1 MIGGSGNDPI
11 SRDNAKPKGR
21 GGWAISEREEGRGT
35 REDVPDESDSRE
47 RSLFD
52 GSIDRSGR
60 AGPTTRGAGGGGGG
74 RGASVGVEAV
84 LVRPVQM
91 ETGAP
96 PPPIFNT
103 DGFYADL
110 QSRLEAQREA
120 LARIAKG

>member
-1 MIGGSGNDPI
+1 MIRGAVPLQTETGANHTARRPAASGSN
-11 SRDNAKPKGR
+11 
-21 GGWAISEREEGRGT
+21 
-35 REDVPDESDSRE
+35 VESV
-47 RSLFD
+47 
-52 GSIDRSGR
+52 
-60 AGPTTRGAGGGGGG
+60 GAGGGGGG